1 MSQYSY
7 ESRRTSLG
15 VQSVLPQGLSVRMPV
30 RYSCITSV
38 GSLMRCP
45 SLSSGLP
52 VSLRI
57 AFRSVSSIHWLMEV
71 LCLAQCLM
79 IWFLSQPGTVVTML
93 YRWSLLRAGSGVRGI
108 AFDEGCDVFGDC
120 HIVSV
125 GEFYDLVF

>member
-1 MSQYSY
+1 VSQYSY

-15 VQSVLPQGLSVRMPV
+15 SQSVLPQGLSVRMPV
-30 RYSCITSV
+30 RYSCIASA

-45 SLSSGLP
+45 SCSAGLP
-52 VSLRI
+52 LFCRS
-57 AFRSVSSIHWLMEV
+57 ASTSVSSIHWLMEM

-79 IWFLSQPGTVVTML
+79 IWFFSQPGTVVTML
-93 YRWSLLRAGSGVRGI
+93 YRWLLLRAGSGVRGI

-120 HIVSV
+120 HVVSV